1 MKSNHLFEILFASRF
16 HNHIFQPMM
25 VYQKFEQQPV
35 HPPRMDR
42 ISDYDTVKG
51 TCEDELTLKG
61 SRFIG
66 IVMPCPDESCIQE
79 NLSKVMERYRDATH
93 YCYAAVYNGSER
105 KERSSDNGEPSGT
118 AGKPI
123 LFTLKGAQLSDVMSV
138 VVRYF
143 GGTLLGTGG
152 LVHAYT
158 ETSKLALQKVER
170 ETRRA
175 CAVYRF
181 TLDYGYYSQFEN
193 KMRDLMAKRPECEY
207 SDKVD
212 IRAWIP
218 VGKDEEFER
227 RITDLTER
235 HVRLWKMDDEY
246 I

>member
-1 MKSNHLFEILFASRF
+1 MA
-16 HNHIFQPMM
+16 
-25 VYQKFEQQPV
+25 
-35 HPPRMDR
+35 R
-42 ISDYDTVKG
+42 ISDYDTVSG

-66 IVMPCPDESCIQE
+66 IVMPCPTEEDIQANIAE
-79 NLSKVMERYRDATH
+79 VMGRYRDATH
-93 YCYAAVYNGSER
+93 YCYAAVFGGSER
-105 KERSSDNGEPSGT
+105 RERSSDNGEPSGT

-123 LFTLKGAQLSDVMSV
+123 LFALKGAGVSDAMVV

-152 LVHAYT
+152 LVHAYG
-158 ETSKLALQKVER
+158 ETAKLALGGIAKVS
-170 ETRRA
+170 RRA
-175 CAVYRF
+175 CAVYTF

-193 KMRDLMAKRPECEY
+193 KMRDIMAKRPECDY

-212 IRAWIP
+212 VRAWVP
-218 VGKDEEFER
+218 VGRDEEFER